1 MLILLSVEAEKQ
13 WAIPSLRIKSD
24 LFGLQFQQILFQ
36 HFLFLFFGHTHS
48 MQNFLGQGL
57 NLSHSS
63 DNGSHSDNMES
74 LTTRPPGNSE
84 IVSTFTQHVSGVF

>member
-48 MQNFLGQGL
+48 MQNFQGQGL
-57 NLSHSS
+57 KLSHSR
-63 DNGSHSDNMES
+63 DNTRS
-74 LTTRPPGNSE
+74 LTARPTRELQALLKFINPNS
-84 IVSTFTQHVSGVF
+84 SS